1 MKIEPTLLL
10 NCSEVEQLLSLADC
24 INVVERVFRLQGEG
38 RLRPVGILGTKT
50 CNGGLH
56 VKTASL
62 MAERSYL
69 VAKLNTNFPK
79 NRQRCGLPTI
89 QGVIVIY
96 DAENGRALAILDSIN
111 ITIKRTAAATAVAA
125 KYLARKDSS
134 VATICGCGD
143 QGRAQLRA
151 LHLMLPLAKVYAF
164 DVNQNASARFATE
177 FLRELKIDI
186 ELVADLPSAIRKSD
200 VIVTCT
206 TATEFFLR
214 EEDVAPGSFIAAI
227 GADDAHKKEI
237 DPALIAST
245 KVVADNREQICS
257 IGDTHHAVRQGLMA
271 KDDLY
276 AELSEIVAGQKRGRT
291 SHDEIIIFDSTGV
304 AIEDAAAAVIVFEKA
319 LTAGLGNHFEFAAKE
334 GNVR

>member
-24 INVVERVFRLQGEG
+24 TNEVERVFRLQGEG
-38 RLRPVGILGTKT
+38 RLPPAGILGMKT
-50 CNGGLH
+50 RDGGLH

-111 ITIKRTAAATAVAA
+111 ITIKRTAAATAVAV

-151 LHLMLPLAKVYAF
+151 LHLMLPLRKVYAF
-164 DVNQNASARFATE
+164 DVDQSASARFAAE

-186 ELVADLPSAIRKSD
+186 ELVGDLPSAIRKSD

-206 TATEFFLR
+206 TAREFFLR
-214 EEDVAPGSFIAAI
+214 KEDVAPGSFIAAI
-227 GADDAHKKEI
+227 GADDAHKQEI

-245 KVVADNREQICS
+245 KVVADNLEQVCS
-257 IGDTHHAVRQGLMA
+257 IGDTHHAVTQGLMA
-271 KDDLY
+271 KEDVY
-276 AELSEIVAGQKRGRT
+276 AELSEIVAGQKLGRT

-304 AIEDAAAAVIVFEKA
+304 AIEDAAAAALVYEKTRRA
-319 LTAGLGNHFEFAAKE
+319 KIATRFEFAA
-334 GNVR
+334 